1 MEDKNFSH
9 TIWEKRTL
17 KKLDLEEKKENIAES
32 TSKNVSN
39 RNGGFKKIRLVLF
52 FLLFIFVVFYV
63 SFVFLK
69 NKDRKLTSE
78 PVAESENQKKGSIA
92 VNLFNVFKNLS
103 LSNNLQDGGVK
114 GFNLGEEESV
124 PMSIL
129 KFVPDGHISKIEK
142 DGNITLFISAHDKTY
157 LMQGRTLKDTSLLTD
172 ANGLPRPILQ
182 PELSGFDKDYAGFGQ
197 VIENPQTND
206 FIGLYHTEVRV
217 NPDASDSQLT
227 SIALALSRDN
237 GFTWQKMGRIITGQ
251 NIAALGTI
259 VSGAGQPSGVLVGD
273 YIYLY
278 FSDWNRL
285 IADSIHLARAP
296 LSQNGMPGTWEKY
309 TEIGFS
315 QVGMG
320 GKSTP
325 VIVPFAWDKK
335 IYYTANPSVSF
346 NQHLNKHLAV
356 FETNIGFFSAVSDD
370 GINWVSFE
378 MIFEFPKDTIIPKET
393 GDIWYSYPTLLSE
406 GTPTDMITG
415 KTGYLYYGRGVF
427 GDDHQLVRRP
437 FVIE

>member
-1 MEDKNFSH
+1 MDDKNFSH

-17 KKLDLEEKKENIAES
+17 KKQNLEEEKKENIPEES
-32 TSKNVSN
+32 LGKESN
-39 RNGGFKKIRLVLF
+39 RKGGFRKILLVLF
-52 FLLFIFVVFYV
+52 FIFFILVVLYV
-63 SFVFLK
+63 SFVFLQNRGLK
-69 NKDRKLTSE
+69 RIAE
-78 PVAESENQKKGSIA
+78 PVAESDNQKESSVLVGLINS
-92 VNLFNVFKNLS
+92 FRNLS
-103 LSNNLQDGGVK
+103 SNISPSGEIK
-114 GFNLGEEESV
+114 GFKLEVEESV

-142 DGNITLFISAHDKTY
+142 DGNITLFISAHDKSY
-157 LMQGRTLKDTSLLTD
+157 LMQGRTLKDASLLTD

-197 VIENPQTND
+197 VIENPQTHD
-206 FIGLYHTEVRV
+206 LIGIYHTEVRA

-251 NIAALGTI
+251 NIASVGTI
-259 VSGAGQPSGVLVGD
+259 VSGTGQPSGVIVGD

-285 IADSIHLARAP
+285 MPDAIHLARAL

-309 TEIGFS
+309 TENGFN

-346 NQHLNKHLAV
+346 NQHLNKYLAV
-356 FETNIGFFSAVSDD
+356 FETNIGFFAAVSED
-370 GINWVSFE
+370 GINWGSFE
-378 MIFEFPKDTIIPKET
+378 MIFEFLKDTTISKET

-406 GTPTDMITG
+406 STQNDMITG

-427 GDDHQLVRRP
+427 GEDHQLVRRS